1 MSLTLSISL
10 LALVLMA
17 ATIQRVVGL
26 GLGMLFAPYA
36 VVLIGA
42 HEGIMLANF
51 LGTLMPILLLPRI
64 WSDIEW
70 RTVAWIGLPAVAVM
84 PAAAWVSSISPPGP
98 LYLVVASL
106 VLLSLMISVA
116 LVRVQRTVEGRRAQ
130 VITGIGSGL
139 GTVLGGV
146 GGPAVTVYAVL
157 SRWPVLPMVATLQPL
172 WILVSS
178 VSFAS
183 KLAWDDGQLPDMPAW
198 MWITIVVIVVGSIFL
213 GEAVQKRLREKTI
226 QRIVMAMG
234 FIGALLALG
243 TGVRLLVD

>member
-1 MSLTLSISL
+1 MTLATSISL

-183 KLAWDDGQLPDMPAW
+183 KLAWDDGQLPDMPAG
-198 MWITIVVIVVGSIFL
+198 MWIAIAVIVVGSIFL
-213 GEAVQKRLREKTI
+213 GEAVQKRLREKAI
-226 QRIVMAMG
+226 QRMVMAMG
-234 FIGALLALG
+234 FVGALLALG
-243 TGVRLLVD
+243 TGVRLLVG